1 MLVTDPW
8 IPRGDTL
15 VCDSFF
21 LGLFACPVLG
31 ADPERLRPGFVR
43 FSFAFMF
50 ILVFFERI
58 RAVLVVFLWC
68 ICAVLVLFSCC
79 SRALLV
85 LFSCCP
91 CALLVLYRLS
101 RENAQAERKAS
112 YRFLYAVRSCR
123 CCARCWVL
131 RSGCGGRVGVRY
143 WFAVEMC
150 NLGGFC
156 WCVVGFFVR
165 VDGVLLGFLS
175 GLGFQA
181 RSCFVRIFR
190 GVQWKWIWNWRCPM
204 RYYSGKGIGVQVAYI
219 ARFGLVSC
227 HSVRTF

>member
-91 CALLVLYRLS
+91 CALLVLFLCFTWS
-101 RENAQAERKAS
+101 VSIEPRENAQAERVAS
-112 YRFLYAVRSCR
+112 YWFLYVVRSCR

-131 RSGCGGRVGVRY
+131 RGEYVGRVGLRY

-150 NLGGFC
+150 DLCGFC
-156 WCVVGFFVR
+156 WCAVGFFVR
-165 VDGVLLGFLS
+165 VDVALLG
-175 GLGFQA
+175 
-181 RSCFVRIFR
+181 
-190 GVQWKWIWNWRCPM
+190 
-204 RYYSGKGIGVQVAYI
+204 
-219 ARFGLVSC
+219 
-227 HSVRTF
+227 